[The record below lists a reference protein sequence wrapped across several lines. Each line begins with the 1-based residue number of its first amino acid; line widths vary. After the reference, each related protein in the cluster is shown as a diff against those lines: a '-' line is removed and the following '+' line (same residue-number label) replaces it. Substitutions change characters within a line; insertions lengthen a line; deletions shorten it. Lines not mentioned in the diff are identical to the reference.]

1 MVQLQR
7 QQAEDA
13 AEVAEQG
20 ELLLAGQR
28 DVWDAVESQ
37 QLQLEQLR
45 RELAD
50 STVEHVLQVSGN
62 PCAAVARASVQKQS
76 AADLC
81 LQPAAGWQQ
90 VGLLP
95 DATGA
100 LSRAAKLC

>member
-1 MVQLQR
+1 MTAERLAAHTDQSQQEVVQLQR

-13 AEVAEQG
+13 AEAAEQG

-50 STVEHVLQVSGN
+50 STVEHVLQVRG
-62 PCAAVARASVQKQS
+62 
-76 AADLC
+76 DL
-81 LQPAAGWQQ
+81 
-90 VGLLP
+90 
-95 DATGA
+95 
-100 LSRAAKLC
+100 